1 MNFEEKEDIV
11 NDDQSTLKVVFP
23 LLILSL
29 LIIIEFICLYKFRN
43 VNIDFNSLGL
53 DPNMIPLI
61 DMAIRLSGI
70 CLCVVS
76 MKSFCRCIL
85 WYPDDYTL
93 SWFKIII
100 LLIIG
105 LPLMLWG
112 VNIVAILVSVF
123 NTFVGL
129 FR

>member
-11 NDDQSTLKVVFP
+11 NDEQSASKAVFP

-43 VNIDFNSLGL
+43 INIDFNSLGL
-53 DPNMIPLI
+53 DPNTISII
-61 DMAIRLSGI
+61 DIAIRLSGI

-76 MKSFCRCIL
+76 MRSFCIRTL
-85 WYPDDYTL
+85 WYLDDYTL
-93 SWFKIII
+93 SWFKIIL

-123 NTFVGL
+123 NILVGL
-129 FR
+129 LR

>member
-1 MNFEEKEDIV
+1 M
-11 NDDQSTLKVVFP
+11 
-23 LLILSL
+23 LILSL

-43 VNIDFNSLGL
+43 INIDFNSLGF
-53 DPNMIPLI
+53 DSNTTPII
-61 DMAIRLSGI
+61 DSAIRLSGI
-70 CLCVVS
+70 GLCVVS
-76 MKSFCRCIL
+76 MKSFCRRTL

-105 LPLMLWG
+105 LSLMLWG

>member
-1 MNFEEKEDIV
+1 M
-11 NDDQSTLKVVFP
+11 
-23 LLILSL
+23 LILSL

-43 VNIDFNSLGL
+43 INIDFNSLGL
-53 DPNMIPLI
+53 DSNTISII

-70 CLCVVS
+70 GLCVVS
-76 MKSFCRCIL
+76 MKSFCRRTL

-105 LPLMLWG
+105 LSLMLWG
-112 VNIVAILVSVF
+112 
-123 NTFVGL
+123 
-129 FR
+129 R